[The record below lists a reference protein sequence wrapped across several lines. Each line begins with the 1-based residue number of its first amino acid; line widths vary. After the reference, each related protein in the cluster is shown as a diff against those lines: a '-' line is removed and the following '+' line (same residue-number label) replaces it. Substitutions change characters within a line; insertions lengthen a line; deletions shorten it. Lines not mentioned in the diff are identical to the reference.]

1 MEQTIRENNL
11 AVVYV
16 PVNDLINPD
25 YNPRTWSEENTK
37 ELTESIKRYGI
48 VDPLLVN
55 SADERKN
62 IVIGGNFRLKV
73 IKELGFA
80 EAPVVYIHI
89 PDLDKEKELCLRLN
103 KNQGEWDRDCKNKYI
118 REEELIDEL
127 FKIID
132 QVNINEL
139 GMRMKLEEEIKRF
152 NRLQRLA
159 TKGTPKYNINEDE
172 INTREYAKYVLKE
185 GTELEKRELLGHLRS
200 RLLLEDKKISLV
212 Q

>member
-1 MEQTIRENNL
+1 MEQTTRENNL

-37 ELTESIKRYGI
+37 ELTKSIKLYGI

-80 EAPVVYIHI
+80 EAPVVYVHI

-103 KNQGEWDRDCKNKYI
+103 KNQGE
-118 REEELIDEL
+118 
-127 FKIID
+127 
-132 QVNINEL
+132 
-139 GMRMKLEEEIKRF
+139 
-152 NRLQRLA
+152 
-159 TKGTPKYNINEDE
+159 
-172 INTREYAKYVLKE
+172 
-185 GTELEKRELLGHLRS
+185 
-200 RLLLEDKKISLV
+200 
-212 Q
+212 